1 MSIRTANGGHV
12 AVGTEL
18 CLKSTTAAER
28 AAILDREERVRAWRK
43 TLPRRKKPEHTKP
56 GPISIISFAR

>member
-1 MSIRTANGGHV
+1 MIRTANNGFV

-18 CLKSTTAAER
+18 CWHSTTAAER